1 MSTFPNAEQRH
12 IDYSRMAQKR
22 FTCMGSEF
30 SLWID
35 KRAGAAASAAFSS
48 GRIFLQRVD
57 RELTRFDP
65 TSDLSLLNNDPRE
78 TVPVSSLTAKF
89 VDTAIWAAYA
99 SNGLVDPTVI
109 DSLEASGYADSL
121 KDRRPASLAEAIAKI
136 ETRAPASADPRER
149 WRGVSVD
156 LERLTVTRPVGL
168 RLDSG
173 GSGKGM
179 AADMLASI
187 WRRLLPAGT
196 AWIIDCGG
204 DLRMGQLRVGAPRY
218 AISVDG
224 PIRGDGAES
233 IVLTGGA
240 VATSGIGNRI
250 WKSAGG
256 GYSHHLI
263 DPASGRSAW
272 TGLVSVTAV
281 ADTTTIAETLSKTAL
296 LAGPAAAAEL
306 IAARGGV
313 LVHDNGVVEQF
324 AVGRGAG
331 ASTAPA
337 VSALELVA

>member
-1 MSTFPNAEQRH
+1 MSALPNTPQRH
-12 IDYSRMAQKR
+12 INYSRMALKR
-22 FTCMGSEF
+22 FPCMGSEF

-35 KRAGAAASAAFSS
+35 KRAGTAAAAAFSS
-48 GRIFLQRVD
+48 GQIFLQRVD

-89 VDTAIWAAYA
+89 VDTAIWAAHA
-99 SNGLVDPTVI
+99 SEGLVDPTLI
-109 DSLEASGYADSL
+109 DSLEASGYRESL
-121 KDRRPASLAEAIAKI
+121 KNRRPASLAEAIAA
-136 ETRAPASADPRER
+136 TRARAAASPDPRER
-149 WRGVSVD
+149 WRDVSVD

-187 WRRLLPAGT
+187 WRRLLPGGT
-196 AWIIDCGG
+196 PWIIDCGG
-204 DLRMGQLRVGAPRY
+204 DLRLGQLRVGAPSY
-218 AISVDG
+218 AINVDG
-224 PIRGDGAES
+224 PTGGDGAES
-233 IVLTGGA
+233 IELTGGA

-250 WKSAGG
+250 WRNGDGSF
-256 GYSHHLI
+256 SHHLI
-263 DPASGRSAW
+263 DPATGRSAW

-296 LAGPAAAAEL
+296 LSGPAVAAEL
-306 IAARGGV
+306 IADRGGV
-313 LVHDNGVVEQF
+313 LVHDGGLIEQF
-324 AVGRGAG
+324 PTRRAAQI
-331 ASTAPA
+331 APA